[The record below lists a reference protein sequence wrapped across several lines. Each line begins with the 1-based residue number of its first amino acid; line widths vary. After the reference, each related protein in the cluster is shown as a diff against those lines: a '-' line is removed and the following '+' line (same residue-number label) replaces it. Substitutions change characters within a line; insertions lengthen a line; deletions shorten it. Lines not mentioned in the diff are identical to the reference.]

1 MPSTRVWGRYSEYVM
16 QLPASMNIAPP
27 PLIRRT
33 TLIPCR
39 ATPSGSSSLRTDWK
53 LPITTDGSSQ
63 SQKRSVGLRRP
74 APTSS
79 VSTSSRATLTWVGS
93 TEGAMMFQWWSAQP
107 VAFAR
112 ARRTVTATASAE
124 NPKRTASRGR
134 AAATAALR

>member
-1 MPSTRVWGRYSEYVM
+1 M

-33 TLIPCR
+33 TLMPCR
-39 ATPSGSSSLRTDWK
+39 ATPSGWSSLRTDWK

-63 SQKRSVGLRRP
+63 SQNRRVGLRRP

-79 VSTSSRATLTWVGS
+79 VRTSSRATLTWVGR
-93 TEGAMMFQWWSAQP
+93 TDGAMMFQWWSAQP

-124 NPKRTASRGR
+124 KPNSTASCGQGR
-134 AAATAALR
+134 RHGGGDVRRRSSSPAAR